1 MQSNNGD
8 LYFRAGIDLD
18 GFNADANAMERR
30 MGNLTSTVVHDAGQM
45 DDAISK
51 IGGTFTKIVSAAAA
65 AGFVKEMVNVRAEI
79 QALEVSFKTLLGS
92 EEKAMKMMGEIRK
105 FAANTPMQMN
115 DLAGA
120 AQTLLAFNYDAEK
133 LMPTLKA
140 LGDVSMGDSQRFK
153 SLSLAFA
160 QMSSA
165 GKLMGQ
171 DLLQMI
177 NAGFNP
183 LAVISEKTGK
193 SISTLKDEMA
203 KGKISA
209 DMVTQAFIDATSEGG
224 KFYNMLEQQSK
235 TVGGALSNVQGALQD
250 MFNELGEKS
259 EGVVYNSIL
268 GVQKLIQN
276 YQEVAKVLGTLVV
289 AYGAARAARIAMNVA
304 QQNGTGIT
312 VLDNTVWSIRAK
324 LLKNELVADTN
335 VTRSIRVLRKEQE
348 AEIAT
353 LKAQLTTEQNDL
365 VIKRSRIA
373 NINTLLTAEQRQ
385 RLSNIGV
392 TESHKDYIAIA
403 TSMLTTDQ
411 RVALAKAELTNNTTA
426 YIAALRQELAAQ
438 TPNLEAMRQGVKA
451 AAQEAEA
458 LTATAIA
465 KQKKLLAAKKELAA
479 AIAEGNQKKINIA
492 QTKVENLTEETSIA
506 RKKALAAQRKK
517 NAAQAELE
525 AAAKKKSTVAGEAE
539 IVVDNAMT
547 KSKGLLAVATGKLRK
562 AIELL
567 WTAIKANPIG
577 WLIGAVSAVVILFQ
591 RLKSKAEKAAEAEE
605 ELRQHEKSLREES
618 ERMSAQLEV
627 EVKRIKEFNGKKD
640 DEKKLIKE
648 LNDKYGEIFGRY
660 DTLAKWYDTLTQKA
674 SVYVDMLYKQ
684 RLIEDNIAK
693 AGDLNNLI
701 KEMEKNPFKDKGFWE
716 SGWAGMQAGIASL
729 NSWVDAF
736 MRTGSIS
743 EANYW
748 SNQAE
753 QAELNKRYYDPAF
766 AAIEAKKK
774 ERDALLEEAAKLRK
788 EMDETLAKY
797 NINLDGTSGSTG
809 NAGDL
814 TDEQKRKLKKMQEER
829 AKILAEMN
837 SREAEILEAQANIM
851 EDGVQ
856 RRLMLIEAAYK
867 KTIGQIERDEL
878 EARKRFEEAGMD
890 YENSEEGRQQQSV
903 FEARRKEAEHTRE
916 EEQKKATDGLVDY
929 MKGKYE
935 EYQKWVNM
943 MGEDVANKQY
953 SALISQGATFSQWVD
968 QQIAALQSKED
979 LTAQEMNYLF
989 DLMGAKE
996 ENAKKFYSSFLSGV
1010 MDEANKAPDAAA
1022 KLAILTKALNDLSHV
1037 KDKSQAISDVKL
1049 QIAQMITDLQK
1060 DLEKAFTAKYVN
1072 YVTERQRQVESYRKE
1087 IEKLRNTGKT
1097 EQANA
1102 LEQAMKNS
1110 IGEFDKDFIKSFLH
1124 DVFGS
1129 NQTRKGIK
1137 DAYKQLEKM
1146 RKAVADSLKTGNTN
1160 TDELA
1165 AFGLTGLSLD
1175 DLKELLDRIRDVK
1188 NEVENVDTQSGLAVA
1203 LRNIR
1208 DGLKENDVTKL
1219 KNGMD
1224 YITDAYSKFTQ
1235 VVSALSD
1242 ALNSLADATD
1252 DENLKKTAKTVSSV
1266 SNVLTTGGSWAAMG
1280 ASIGGGWGAAIGG
1293 VVGLALGTITEIF
1306 GSKAEEEAA
1315 EKQRIDESIA
1325 YMSEISEGISNI
1337 YDSVASM
1344 GKTITS
1350 LDYKNYRQ
1358 AMLEFFNTMNENK
1371 FDADESAH
1379 SWRDSMNNNGFG
1391 ANSES
1396 GVWNSLYYFNP
1407 DGTPN
1412 ASFNQLLAA
1421 SEQYTGMYEQYMQQA
1436 EQYAQRAEEYRRQGN
1451 SYLAN
1456 YYNVQ
1461 AERYRQLAQRNG
1473 NGYNPYA
1480 NIIESLQNNYGDAAW
1495 WLRDL
1500 MYQRAGGSGDPFAG
1514 GLEHISDE
1522 IFNQIYEG
1530 ALRILAERGPE
1541 GNRHGNAYSIGNGV
1555 AWSIVQYIKGQY
1567 EALEALKA
1575 SFEEMYQKN
1584 PYDSLQLF
1592 NMNQEALDI
1601 QKNILE
1607 AEYLAAKLAG
1617 NEEEAA
1623 KYLRMIRELEFEQM
1637 QSLQEMVEGL
1647 WGTDIQS
1654 ILEEWI
1660 SIFEEF
1666 GDNVEGA
1673 FAKIDEGI
1681 DRMIANAILKR
1692 KVIEPMLNEMMKIF
1706 EGFEGDLTNDD
1717 IERMAREVGMRKE
1730 EFYERYQNYLQLLE
1744 QAGINLSD
1752 LNNEDTMTGSLQNLS
1767 EETGGVIAGRLN
1779 AMVINQAEGN
1789 NVLRQSLL
1797 VQHEMNNHLAVLE
1810 ADVATIKHN
1819 LGFFAPAFN
1828 QNMNYGHAEL

>member
-289 AYGAARAARIAMNVA
+289 AYGAAKAARIAMNVA

-335 VTRSIRVLRKEQE
+335 VTRSIRALRKEQE

-353 LKAQLTTEQNDL
+353 LKAQFTAEQNDL

-525 AAAKKKSTVAGEAE
+525 AAAKKKSTVAGKAE
-539 IVVDNAMT
+539 ILVDETST
-547 KSKGLLAVATGKLRK
+547 KTKGLLAVATGKVRK
-562 AIELL
+562 AFEAL
-567 WTAIKANPIG
+567 WLTLKANPLGLVIT
-577 WLIGAVSAVVILFQ
+577 LVTSAVLIFQ
-591 RLKSKAEKAAEAEE
+591 RFKRKADEAKEAAREYAEHMASLKEEADD
-605 ELRQHEKSLREES
+605 
-618 ERMSAQLEV
+618 A
-627 EVKRIKEFNGKKD
+627 RIKLGDLTERVVDITRRKETAKKGTKEYKD
-640 DEKKLIKE
+640 AIADEKTVINE
-648 LNDKYGEIFGRY
+648 LNTKYGDVFGTY
-660 DTLAKWYDTLTQKA
+660 NTLSQWYDTLTAKV
-674 SVYVDMLYKQ
+674 SDYIDMLYKQ
-684 RLIEDNIAK
+684 ALAEDYLEQAKEVRKQIRQKEQEGPQHSAWEDFWNFGDAVDRGIAHGWRNMIHGGGPLRERFEQFGNGFKLGWQELYGDMQMEEWNHELDELEKKEQELLNKAK
-693 AGDLNNLI
+693 ALTEENAKTA
-701 KEMEKNPFKDKGFWE
+701 KE
-716 SGWAGMQAGIASL
+716 Q
-729 NSWVDAF
+729 
-736 MRTGSIS
+736 
-743 EANYW
+743 
-748 SNQAE
+748 
-753 QAELNKRYYDPAF
+753 
-766 AAIEAKKK
+766 
-774 ERDALLEEAAKLRK
+774 
-788 EMDETLAKY
+788 
-797 NINLDGTSGSTG
+797 NINLNGNTTPGTSPTE
-809 NAGDL
+809 L
-814 TDEQKRKLKKMQEER
+814 TNEEKAKLKKMQEER

-837 SREAEILEAQANIM
+837 SREAEILEAQANAM

-867 KTIGQIERDEL
+867 KAIGQIERDEL
-878 EARKRFEEAGMD
+878 EAKKRFNEAGMD
-890 YENSEEGRQQQSV
+890 YENSDEGKQQQAV

-1037 KDKSQAISDVKL
+1037 KDKSRAISDVKL

-1072 YVTERQRQVESYRKE
+1072 YVTDRQRQVEGYRKE

-1129 NQTRKGIK
+1129 NQTRQGIR
-1137 DAYKQLEKM
+1137 DAYKILEKM
-1146 RKAVADSLKTGNTN
+1146 RLAIVKSLESGNTN
-1160 TDELA
+1160 SQDLA
-1165 AFGLTGLSLD
+1165 AFGFSGLTPDQLE
-1175 DLKELLDRIRDVK
+1175 ELLERIKDVK

-1219 KNGMD
+1219 KHGMD

-1235 VVSALSD
+1235 VVSALSG
-1242 ALNSLADATD
+1242 ALNDLADATD
-1252 DENLKKTAKTVSSV
+1252 NENLKKTAKTVSSV
-1266 SNVLTTGGSWAAMG
+1266 SNVLSTAGSWASTG
-1280 ASIGGGWGAAIGG
+1280 ASIGGGWGALAGAILGG
-1293 VVGLALGTITEIF
+1293 GIGIYTEL
-1306 GSKAEEEAA
+1306 SKATAEATQKVKEAA
-1315 EKQRIDESIA
+1315 EAGANYEAEMASTL
-1325 YMSEISEGISNI
+1325 MTISSN
-1337 YDSVASM
+1337 VASVLD
-1344 GKTITS
+1344 TITS
-1350 LDYKNYRQ
+1350 LDYGNFKDALKEQIEELKEFIQKNTQGNLEEGKTNWSYLKDWFLGHARQ
-1358 AMLEFFNTMNENK
+1358 PGWDGLSYVGQPGLLDGLLAEMYNRGYLYNNSWEDVLALMDQARVGQGGFGGFLNSFTSWVTGNGWQDITFSPEEYNRLAAEMFANNVNGRIAWYNERLREMQEELERLYNENSYNALDYFNAEQRISQEEIEYLEWYIELLEMLGEDTTELERNLAMLRHNM
-1371 FDADESAH
+1371 S
-1379 SWRDSMNNNGFG
+1379 
-1391 ANSES
+1391 
-1396 GVWNSLYYFNP
+1396 
-1407 DGTPN
+1407 
-1412 ASFNQLLAA
+1412 
-1421 SEQYTGMYEQYMQQA
+1421 
-1436 EQYAQRAEEYRRQGN
+1436 
-1451 SYLAN
+1451 
-1456 YYNVQ
+1456 
-1461 AERYRQLAQRNG
+1461 
-1473 NGYNPYA
+1473 
-1480 NIIESLQNNYGDAAW
+1480 ESLQ
-1495 WLRDL
+1495 
-1500 MYQRAGGSGDPFAG
+1500 Q
-1514 GLEHISDE
+1514 
-1522 IFNQIYEG
+1522 Q
-1530 ALRILAERGPE
+1530 
-1541 GNRHGNAYSIGNGV
+1541 
-1555 AWSIVQYIKGQY
+1555 
-1567 EALEALKA
+1567 
-1575 SFEEMYQKN
+1575 
-1584 PYDSLQLF
+1584 
-1592 NMNQEALDI
+1592 
-1601 QKNILE
+1601 
-1607 AEYLAAKLAG
+1607 
-1617 NEEEAA
+1617 
-1623 KYLRMIRELEFEQM
+1623 
-1637 QSLQEMVEGL
+1637 VEGY

-1681 DRMIANAILKR
+1681 DRMIANVILKR
-1692 KVIEPMLNEMMKIF
+1692 NVIEPMLNEMMSIF
-1706 EGFEGDLTNDD
+1706 EGFEGDLTDD
-1717 IERMAREVGMRKE
+1717 EIERMARELGMKKE
-1730 EFYERYQNYLQLLE
+1730 EFYEKYQTYLQLLE
-1744 QAGINLSD
+1744 QAGINISD

-1819 LGFFAPAFN
+1819 LGFYAPAFN

>member
-18 GFNADANAMERR
+18 GFNADVNAMERR

-289 AYGAARAARIAMNVA
+289 AYGAAKAARIAMNVA

-335 VTRSIRVLRKEQE
+335 VTHSIRALRKEQE
-348 AEIAT
+348 AEIAA
-353 LKAQLTTEQNDL
+353 LRAQLTAEQNDL

-525 AAAKKKSTVAGEAE
+525 AAAKKKSTVAGKAE
-539 IVVDNAMT
+539 ILVDETST
-547 KSKGLLAVATGKLRK
+547 KTKGLLAVATGKVRK
-562 AIELL
+562 AFEAL
-567 WTAIKANPIG
+567 WLTLKANPLGLVIT
-577 WLIGAVSAVVILFQ
+577 LVTSAVLIFQ
-591 RLKSKAEKAAEAEE
+591 RFKRKADEAKEAAREYAEHMASLKEEADD
-605 ELRQHEKSLREES
+605 
-618 ERMSAQLEV
+618 A
-627 EVKRIKEFNGKKD
+627 RIKLGDLTERVVDITRRKEAAKKGTKEYKD
-640 DEKKLIKE
+640 AIADEKTVINE
-648 LNDKYGEIFGRY
+648 LNTKYGDVFGTY
-660 DTLAKWYDTLTQKA
+660 NTLSQWYDTLTTKV
-674 SVYVDMLYKQ
+674 SDYIDMLYKQ
-684 RLIEDNIAK
+684 ALAEDYLEQAKEVRNQIRQKEKEGPQHSAWEDFWNFGDAVDRGIAHGWRNMIHGGGPLKERFEQFGNGFKLGWQELYGDMQMEEWNHELDELGKKEQELLNKAK
-693 AGDLNNLI
+693 ALTEENAKTA
-701 KEMEKNPFKDKGFWE
+701 KE
-716 SGWAGMQAGIASL
+716 Q
-729 NSWVDAF
+729 
-736 MRTGSIS
+736 
-743 EANYW
+743 
-748 SNQAE
+748 
-753 QAELNKRYYDPAF
+753 
-766 AAIEAKKK
+766 
-774 ERDALLEEAAKLRK
+774 
-788 EMDETLAKY
+788 
-797 NINLDGTSGSTG
+797 NINLNGNTTPGTSPTE
-809 NAGDL
+809 L
-814 TDEQKRKLKKMQEER
+814 TNEEKAKLKKMQEER

-837 SREAEILEAQANIM
+837 SREAEILEAQANAM

-867 KTIGQIERDEL
+867 KAIGQIERDEL
-878 EARKRFEEAGMD
+878 EAKKRFKEAGMD
-890 YENSEEGRQQQSV
+890 YENSDEGRQQQAV
-903 FEARRKEAEHTRE
+903 FETRRKEAEHTRE

-935 EYQKWVNM
+935 EYQKWVSM

-996 ENAKKFYSSFLSGV
+996 ENAKKFYSGFLSGI

-1022 KLAILTKALNDLSHV
+1022 KLAILTKALNDLGHV

-1072 YVTERQRQVESYRKE
+1072 YVTERQRQVEGYRKE
-1087 IEKLRNTGKT
+1087 IKKLQDTGKT

-1146 RKAVADSLKTGNTN
+1146 RKAVADSIKTGNTN

-1266 SNVLTTGGSWAAMG
+1266 SNVLTQGGSWAAMG

-1315 EKQRIDESIA
+1315 EKQRIDESIS

-1337 YDSVASM
+1337 YDSVSSM

-1371 FDADESAH
+1371 FDADKSAH
-1379 SWRDSMNNNGFG
+1379 SWRDSMNQNGFG
-1391 ANSES
+1391 ANSTS
-1396 GVWNSLYYFNP
+1396 DVWQALYYFNP
-1407 DGTPN
+1407 DGSPT
-1412 ASFNQLLAA
+1412 QLL
-1421 SEQYTGMYEQYMQQA
+1421 QHLLDRYGYTA
-1436 EQYAQRAEEYRRQGN
+1436 EQAREIFR
-1451 SYLAN
+1451 
-1456 YYNVQ
+1456 
-1461 AERYRQLAQRNG
+1461 
-1473 NGYNPYA
+1473 
-1480 NIIESLQNNYGDAAW
+1480 YGDARW

-1514 GLEHISDE
+1514 GLDHISDDV
-1522 IFNQIYEG
+1522 FNQIYEG

-1541 GNRHGNAYSIGNGV
+1541 GNRHGNAYSVGNGV
-1555 AWSIVQYIKGQY
+1555 AWSTAQYIQEQY
-1567 EALEALKA
+1567 AALEALKA
-1575 SFEEMYQKN
+1575 RFEEMYQDN
-1584 PYDSLQLF
+1584 PFDSLQLF
-1592 NMNQEALDI
+1592 NMNKEAQDI
-1601 QKNILE
+1601 QKNIYE
-1607 AEYLAAKLAG
+1607 ANYLAALLAG

-1623 KYLRMIRELEFEQM
+1623 KYLRMIRELEFKQG

-1692 KVIEPMLNEMMKIF
+1692 KVIEPMLDEMMEIF
-1706 EGFEGDLTNDD
+1706 EGFEGDLTDSD
-1717 IERMAREVGMRKE
+1717 IERMARKVGMKKE
-1730 EFYERYQNYLQLLE
+1730 EFYKKYQTYLQLLE
-1744 QAGINLSD
+1744 QAGINISD

>member
-65 AGFVKEMVNVRAEI
+65 AGFVKEMVNIRAEI

-335 VTRSIRVLRKEQE
+335 VTRSIRALRKEQE

-996 ENAKKFYSSFLSGV
+996 ENAKKFYSSFLSGI

-1022 KLAILTKALNDLSHV
+1022 KLAILTKALNDLSHIHDNG
-1037 KDKSQAISDVKL
+1037 KAISDAKL

-1072 YVTERQRQVESYRKE
+1072 YVTERQRQVEGYRKE
-1087 IEKLRNTGKT
+1087 IKKLRDTGKT

-1110 IGEFDKDFIKSFLH
+1110 IGEYDKDFIKSFLH

-1129 NQTRKGIK
+1129 NQTRQGIR
-1137 DAYKQLEKM
+1137 DAYKMLEKM
-1146 RKAVADSLKTGNTN
+1146 RLAIVKSLETGNTN
-1160 TDELA
+1160 SQDLA
-1165 AFGLTGLSLD
+1165 AFGLSGLTPDQLE
-1175 DLKELLDRIRDVK
+1175 ELLERIKDVK

-1219 KNGMD
+1219 KHGMD

-1235 VVSALSD
+1235 VVSALSG
-1242 ALNSLADATD
+1242 ALNDLADATD
-1252 DENLKKTAKTVSSV
+1252 NENLKKTAKTVSSV
-1266 SNVLTTGGSWAAMG
+1266 SNVLSTAGSWASTG
-1280 ASIGGGWGAAIGG
+1280 ASIGGGWGALAGAIVGG
-1293 VVGLALGTITEIF
+1293 GIGIFTELT
-1306 GSKAEEEAA
+1306 KATAEETQKVKEAA
-1315 EKQRIDESIA
+1315 EAGVSYEAEMASTL
-1325 YMSEISEGISNI
+1325 MTISSN
-1337 YDSVASM
+1337 VASVLD
-1344 GKTITS
+1344 TITS
-1350 LDYKNYRQ
+1350 LDYGNFKDAIKEQIEELKQFIKQNAQGNLEEGKTNWNYLKDWFLGQARQ
-1358 AMLEFFNTMNENK
+1358 PGWDWSSLSYVGQPGLLDGLLAEMYNRGYLYNN
-1371 FDADESAH
+1371 
-1379 SWRDSMNNNGFG
+1379 SWEDVLALMDQARVGQGGFG
-1391 ANSES
+1391 GFLNSFTNW
-1396 GVWNSLYYFNP
+1396 V
-1407 DGTPN
+1407 
-1412 ASFNQLLAA
+1412 
-1421 SEQYTGMYEQYMQQA
+1421 
-1436 EQYAQRAEEYRRQGN
+1436 
-1451 SYLAN
+1451 
-1456 YYNVQ
+1456 
-1461 AERYRQLAQRNG
+1461 NG
-1473 NGYNPYA
+1473 NGWQDDSFSPEEYNRLAAEMFA
-1480 NIIESLQNNYGDAAW
+1480 NNVNGRIAWYNERLREMQEELERLYNKNSYNALDYFNAEQKINQEEIEYLEWYIELLKMLGKDTTDIEKQLAMLRHNMSESLQQMA
-1495 WLRDL
+1495 
-1500 MYQRAGGSGDPFAG
+1500 
-1514 GLEHISDE
+1514 
-1522 IFNQIYEG
+1522 EG
-1530 ALRILAERGPE
+1530 
-1541 GNRHGNAYSIGNGV
+1541 YWGV
-1555 AWSIVQYIKGQY
+1555 
-1567 EALEALKA
+1567 
-1575 SFEEMYQKN
+1575 
-1584 PYDSLQLF
+1584 
-1592 NMNQEALDI
+1592 
-1601 QKNILE
+1601 
-1607 AEYLAAKLAG
+1607 
-1617 NEEEAA
+1617 
-1623 KYLRMIRELEFEQM
+1623 
-1637 QSLQEMVEGL
+1637 
-1647 WGTDIQS
+1647 DIQS
-1654 ILEEWI
+1654 IVEDWI
-1660 SIFEEF
+1660 EIFKEF

-1681 DRMIANAILKR
+1681 DQMIANAILKR
-1692 KVIEPMLNEMMKIF
+1692 KVIEPMLEEMMSIF
-1706 EGFEGDLTNDD
+1706 EGFEGDLTDSD
-1717 IERMAREVGMRKE
+1717 IERMAREVGMKKE
-1730 EFYERYQNYLQLLE
+1730 EFYEKYQTYLQLLE

>member
-289 AYGAARAARIAMNVA
+289 AYGAAKAARIAMNVA
-304 QQNGTGIT
+304 QQNGTGIA

-335 VTRSIRVLRKEQE
+335 VTRSIRALRKEQE

-353 LKAQLTTEQNDL
+353 LKAQLTAEQNDL

-627 EVKRIKEFNGKKD
+627 EVKRIKDFNGKKD

-716 SGWAGMQAGIASL
+716 SGWAGMQSGIAGINA
-729 NSWVDAF
+729 WVDAF
-736 MRTGSIS
+736 LRTGSFDDAS
-743 EANYW
+743 YW
-748 SNQAE
+748 ANQAE
-753 QAELNKRYYDPAF
+753 QEELNKRYYDPAF

-774 ERDALLEEAAKLRK
+774 ERDALLEEAANLRK

-878 EARKRFEEAGMD
+878 EAKKRFEEAGMD
-890 YENSEEGRQQQSV
+890 YENSDEGKQQQAV
-903 FEARRKEAEHTRE
+903 FAARRKEAEHTRE

-996 ENAKKFYSSFLSGV
+996 ENAKKFYSSFLSGI

-1072 YVTERQRQVESYRKE
+1072 YVTDRQRQVESYKKE
-1087 IEKLRNTGKT
+1087 IKKLRDTGKT

-1110 IGEFDKDFIKSFLH
+1110 IGEYDKDFIKSFLH

-1129 NQTRKGIK
+1129 NQTRQGIR
-1137 DAYKQLEKM
+1137 DAYKMLEKM
-1146 RKAVADSLKTGNTN
+1146 RLAIVKSLETGNTN
-1160 TDELA
+1160 SQDLA
-1165 AFGLTGLSLD
+1165 AFGLSGLTPDQLE
-1175 DLKELLDRIRDVK
+1175 ELLERIKDVK

-1219 KNGMD
+1219 KHGMD

-1235 VVSALSD
+1235 VVSALSG
-1242 ALNSLADATD
+1242 ALNDLADATD
-1252 DENLKKTAKTVSSV
+1252 NENLKKTAKTVSSV
-1266 SNVLTTGGSWAAMG
+1266 SNVLSTAGSWASTG
-1280 ASIGGGWGAAIGG
+1280 ASIGGGWGALAGAIIGG
-1293 VVGLALGTITEIF
+1293 GIGILTELTNAQ
-1306 GSKAEEEAA
+1306 AEETQKVKEAA
-1315 EKQRIDESIA
+1315 EAGVSYEA
-1325 YMSEISEGISNI
+1325 EMANTLMNISSN
-1337 YDSVASM
+1337 VASVLD
-1344 GKTITS
+1344 TITS
-1350 LDYKNYRQ
+1350 LDYGNFKDALKEQIEELKQFIKQNTQGNLEEGKTNWNYLKDWFLGQARQPGLDWSSLSYVGQPGLLNGLLAEMYNRGYLYNNSWEDVLALMDQARVGQGGFGGFLNSLTNWVTGNGWQDTTFSPEEYNRLAAEMFANNVNGRIAWYNERLREMQEELERLYNENSYNALDYFNAEQRINQEEIEYLEWYIELLKMLGKDTTEIEKNL
-1358 AMLEFFNTMNENK
+1358 AMLRHNM
-1371 FDADESAH
+1371 S
-1379 SWRDSMNNNGFG
+1379 
-1391 ANSES
+1391 
-1396 GVWNSLYYFNP
+1396 
-1407 DGTPN
+1407 
-1412 ASFNQLLAA
+1412 
-1421 SEQYTGMYEQYMQQA
+1421 
-1436 EQYAQRAEEYRRQGN
+1436 
-1451 SYLAN
+1451 
-1456 YYNVQ
+1456 
-1461 AERYRQLAQRNG
+1461 
-1473 NGYNPYA
+1473 
-1480 NIIESLQNNYGDAAW
+1480 ESLQQMA
-1495 WLRDL
+1495 
-1500 MYQRAGGSGDPFAG
+1500 
-1514 GLEHISDE
+1514 
-1522 IFNQIYEG
+1522 EG
-1530 ALRILAERGPE
+1530 
-1541 GNRHGNAYSIGNGV
+1541 YWGV
-1555 AWSIVQYIKGQY
+1555 
-1567 EALEALKA
+1567 
-1575 SFEEMYQKN
+1575 
-1584 PYDSLQLF
+1584 
-1592 NMNQEALDI
+1592 
-1601 QKNILE
+1601 
-1607 AEYLAAKLAG
+1607 
-1617 NEEEAA
+1617 
-1623 KYLRMIRELEFEQM
+1623 
-1637 QSLQEMVEGL
+1637 
-1647 WGTDIQS
+1647 DIQS
-1654 ILEEWI
+1654 VVEDWI
-1660 SIFEEF
+1660 EIFQEF

-1681 DRMIANAILKR
+1681 DQMIANAILKR
-1692 KVIEPMLNEMMKIF
+1692 KVIEPMLEEMMSIF
-1706 EGFEGDLTNDD
+1706 EGFEGDLTDSD
-1717 IERMAREVGMRKE
+1717 IERMAREVGMKKE
-1730 EFYERYQNYLQLLE
+1730 EFYEKYQTYLQLLE
-1744 QAGINLSD
+1744 QAGINLSN

>member
-18 GFNADANAMERR
+18 GFNADANAMEKR

-65 AGFVKEMVNVRAEI
+65 ASFVKEMVNVRAEI

-140 LGDVSMGDSQRFK
+140 LGDISMGDAQKFK
-153 SLSLAFA
+153 SLALAFA

-171 DLLQMI
+171 DYLQMV
-177 NAGFNP
+177 NQGFNP
-183 LAVISEKTGK
+183 LAIMAEKTGK
-193 SISTLKDEMA
+193 SLSTLREEMS

-209 DMVTQAFIDATSEGG
+209 DMVTQAFMDATSEGG
-224 KFYNMLEQQSK
+224 KFYGMLEQQSK

-289 AYGAARAARIAMNVA
+289 AYGAAKAARIAMNVA

-335 VTRSIRVLRKEQE
+335 VTRSIRALRKEQE

-353 LKAQLTTEQNDL
+353 LRAQLTAEQNDL

-591 RLKSKAEKAAEAEE
+591 RLKSRAEKAAEAEE

-618 ERMSAQLEV
+618 ERMSAQLGV

-716 SGWAGMQAGIASL
+716 SGWAGMQSGIAGINA
-729 NSWVDAF
+729 WVDAF
-736 MRTGSIS
+736 LRTGSFDDAS
-743 EANYW
+743 YW
-748 SNQAE
+748 ANQAE
-753 QAELNKRYYDPAF
+753 QEELNKRYYDPAY

-774 ERDALLEEAAKLRK
+774 ERNALLEEAAKLRK

-809 NAGDL
+809 NASDL
-814 TDEQKRKLKKMQEER
+814 TDDQKSKLKKMQEER

-890 YENSEEGRQQQSV
+890 YENSDEGRQQQAV
-903 FEARRKEAEHTRE
+903 FDARRKEAEHTRE

-996 ENAKKFYSSFLSGV
+996 ENAKKFYSSFLSGI

-1037 KDKSQAISDVKL
+1037 HDNSKAISDVKL

-1072 YVTERQRQVESYRKE
+1072 YVAERQRQVEGYRKE
-1087 IEKLRNTGKT
+1087 IKKLQDTGKT

-1146 RKAVADSLKTGNTN
+1146 RKAVADSIKTGNTN

-1165 AFGLTGLSLD
+1165 AFGLTGLSLG
-1175 DLKELLDRIRDVK
+1175 DLRELLDRIRDVK

-1266 SNVLTTGGSWAAMG
+1266 SNVLTTGGSWASMG

-1306 GSKAEEEAA
+1306 GNQAEEEA
-1315 EKQRIDESIA
+1315 EQKQKIEESIS
-1325 YMSEISEGISNI
+1325 YMSEISEGIANI

-1358 AMLEFFNTMNENK
+1358 ALLEFFNTMNENK
-1371 FDADESAH
+1371 FDADKSAH
-1379 SWRDSMNNNGFG
+1379 SWRDSMNQNGFG
-1391 ANSES
+1391 ANSTS
-1396 GVWNSLYYFNP
+1396 DVWQALYYFNP
-1407 DGTPN
+1407 DGSPTQ
-1412 ASFNQLLAA
+1412 SLQQLLDRYGYTAGQA
-1421 SEQYTGMYEQYMQQA
+1421 SEIF
-1436 EQYAQRAEEYRRQGN
+1436 R
-1451 SYLAN
+1451 
-1456 YYNVQ
+1456 
-1461 AERYRQLAQRNG
+1461 
-1473 NGYNPYA
+1473 
-1480 NIIESLQNNYGDAAW
+1480 YGDARW

-1514 GLEHISDE
+1514 GLDYISDDV
-1522 IFNQIYEG
+1522 FNQIYEG

-1541 GNRHGNAYSIGNGV
+1541 GDRHGNAYSVGNGV
-1555 AWSIVQYIKGQY
+1555 AWSTVQYIQEQY
-1567 EALEALKA
+1567 AALEALKA
-1575 SFEEMYQKN
+1575 RFEEMYQDN
-1584 PYDSLQLF
+1584 PFDSLQLF
-1592 NMNQEALDI
+1592 NMNKEAQDI

-1607 AEYLAAKLAG
+1607 ANYLAALLAG

-1692 KVIEPMLNEMMKIF
+1692 KVIEPMLGEMMKIF
-1706 EGFEGDLTNDD
+1706 EGFEGELTDD
-1717 IERMAREVGMRKE
+1717 EIERMAREVGTKKE
-1730 EFYERYQNYLQLLE
+1730 EFYELYQNYLQLLE
-1744 QAGINLSD
+1744 RAGINLSD